1 MKRRVARHVN
11 RVQNRA
17 AEFERLFIEA
27 LCNAGVQAVSDFKIK
42 TKNQFL
48 ILDTYISSPQ
58 RAIVEIKMLSD
69 NSSPRLIDKAQR
81 FLAVSREAF
90 DQQVTC
96 FLVIVK
102 ERDCPSKLLSSEEWM
117 TIIEVS
123 GSNAVANAAAQIRD
137 QLYTSIP
144 AERMLQLSPA
154 VIMDALPEAG
164 LLSDVLVN
172 FRTRISPDAF
182 EVLRSEAASFH
193 REYSSAHYTTSALC
207 VGRMLEFTIY
217 TLAKA
222 WDVPINKRS
231 IGLLDDLDQRYKVL
245 SNRIIEYAYEDC
257 EAQKNMLWDKLKKE
271 ILNFNGT
278 VTNAAMSLN
287 DNHEKIYTDFPIN
300 IEAIIRGVI
309 KKYGRIGTVRDE
321 TKFLLEGKIREV
333 MDIRNRAAHADTS
346 GSRTDYGQHQIDQ
359 MIDSLRSV
367 LFSLGNMAD
376 AIDRDVLDFN
386 DGQ

>member
-1 MKRRVARHVN
+1 MKRRVARQVN

-27 LCNAGVQAVSDFKIK
+27 LCKAGVQAVADFKIK
-42 TKNQFL
+42 AKNQHL

-58 RAIVEIKMLSD
+58 RAIVEVKILSD
-69 NSSPRLIDKAQR
+69 NSSPRLIDKAHR
-81 FLAVSREAF
+81 LLAVSREAF

-96 FLVIVK
+96 FLVIVN
-102 ERDCPSKLLSSEEWM
+102 ERDCPSKILSSEEWM

-123 GSNAVANAAAQIRD
+123 GSNAATNAAAQIRD

-144 AERMLQLSPA
+144 AERMLLLSPA
-154 VIMDALPEAG
+154 VIMDTLPEAG

-222 WDVPINKRS
+222 WDVPINKRT
-231 IGLLDDLDQRYKVL
+231 IGILDDLDQRFKVL

-257 EAQKNMLWDKLKKE
+257 ETQKYMLWDKLEKE
-271 ILNFNGT
+271 IVNFNGS
-278 VTNAAMSLN
+278 VTKAAMSLN
-287 DNHEKIYTDFPIN
+287 DNHEKIYTD
-300 IEAIIRGVI
+300 
-309 KKYGRIGTVRDE
+309 
-321 TKFLLEGKIREV
+321 
-333 MDIRNRAAHADTS
+333 
-346 GSRTDYGQHQIDQ
+346 
-359 MIDSLRSV
+359 
-367 LFSLGNMAD
+367 
-376 AIDRDVLDFN
+376 
-386 DGQ
+386 

>member
-1 MKRRVARHVN
+1 
-11 RVQNRA
+11 
-17 AEFERLFIEA
+17 
-27 LCNAGVQAVSDFKIK
+27 
-42 TKNQFL
+42 
-48 ILDTYISSPQ
+48 
-58 RAIVEIKMLSD
+58 MLSD

-81 FLAVSREAF
+81 FLEVSREAF

-96 FLVIVK
+96 FLVIVN

-154 VIMDALPEAG
+154 VIMDTLPEAG

-217 TLAKA
+217 TL
-222 WDVPINKRS
+222 DVGTRTSPAHS
-231 IGLLDDLDQRYKVL
+231 MCAHLRYVV
-245 SNRIIEYAYEDC
+245 NERP
-257 EAQKNMLWDKLKKE
+257 
-271 ILNFNGT
+271 
-278 VTNAAMSLN
+278 NAAN
-287 DNHEKIYTDFPIN
+287 
-300 IEAIIRGVI
+300 
-309 KKYGRIGTVRDE
+309 
-321 TKFLLEGKIREV
+321 
-333 MDIRNRAAHADTS
+333 
-346 GSRTDYGQHQIDQ
+346 GSPYFGEWD
-359 MIDSLRSV
+359 
-367 LFSLGNMAD
+367 MA
-376 AIDRDVLDFN
+376 
-386 DGQ
+386 